1 MENGLLVDRKRI
13 SESKHL
19 HTRETYNINRQ
30 KIKWAKIY
38 THILENR
45 KCVISKQ
52 EEKTSAHTLKSKE
65 YNISKC

>member
-45 KCVISKQ
+45 ECVISAIIKTGGKDKCSHSKKQ
-52 EEKTSAHTLKSKE
+52 RM
-65 YNISKC
+65 